1 MAALTDND
9 MDAFADYMQGV
20 LDKNKKAIS
29 EGDGAGSGWD
39 PTSRIAQ
46 LHAGG
51 QAVIDAGGVET
62 QMEQAL
68 RSQTAS
74 KQALRKTRYE
84 LASASV
90 SAVEGALG
98 KKHPLVNEMRQKRS
112 TFSKPPSKPK
122 PAAPK

>member
-29 EGDGAGSGWD
+29 EGDNAGSGWD
-39 PTSRIAQ
+39 PTSRITQ
-46 LHAGG
+46 LNASG

-112 TFSKPPSKPK
+112 TFSKPPSRPK
-122 PAAPK
+122 PTAPK